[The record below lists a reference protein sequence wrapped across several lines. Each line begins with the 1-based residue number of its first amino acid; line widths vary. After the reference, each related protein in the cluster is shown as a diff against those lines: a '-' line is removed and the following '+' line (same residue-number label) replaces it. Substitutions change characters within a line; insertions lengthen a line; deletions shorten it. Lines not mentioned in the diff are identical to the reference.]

1 MKKQFVILV
10 DGSRQLLDDTKIAVE
25 LNNLLTLYHKIK
37 NKILLI
43 EATVLYMLMVQKYI
57 SFKQNNQK

>member
-43 EATVLYMLMVQKYI
+43 EATVLCMLMVQKYI

>member
-37 NKILLI
+37 NKILLV
-43 EATVLYMLMVQKYI
+43 EATVLCMLMVQKYI